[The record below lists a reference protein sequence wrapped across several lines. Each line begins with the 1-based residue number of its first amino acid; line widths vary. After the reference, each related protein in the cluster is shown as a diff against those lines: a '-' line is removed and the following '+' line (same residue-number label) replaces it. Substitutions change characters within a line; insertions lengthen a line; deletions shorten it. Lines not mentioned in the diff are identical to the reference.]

1 MALALLNA
9 SLRANYWQIQ
19 QVVCSVQ
26 LLLNSCDK
34 LIDLVLSF
42 DFVETELF

>member
-26 LLLNSCDK
+26 LLLNSCGK

-42 DFVETELF
+42 DFVETKLF